1 MFALINYVLSGFL
14 DVEYNSLIL
23 DTNKTMKIKGIILT
37 ALMLMVSTIASAQ
50 LWVGYKSDSVRI
62 AEYRQ
67 DIGLDYSMPDYSVTT
82 IDEKKIGSRLAN
94 ILRYYEE
101 VNDQNMIRR
110 KMATI
115 LVEQNEAFE
124 YSYFEIKKQK
134 LMKIEKSADD
144 ITIIYRLWLDK
155 NPANLKQVD
164 IQYHFKDGV
173 SESNTVNELF
183 SHMSHYA
190 QVREQ
195 LNNMQ

>member
-1 MFALINYVLSGFL
+1 M
-14 DVEYNSLIL
+14 
-23 DTNKTMKIKGIILT
+23 
-37 ALMLMVSTIASAQ
+37 SAQ
-50 LWVGYKSDSVRI
+50 LWVGYKSDSVKI
-62 AEYRQ
+62 AEYREK
-67 DIGLDYSMPDYSVTT
+67 IGLDYSMPDYSVTT